1 MEDSGTTTPLAGAVQ
16 GLTSELVS
24 ALRSGGRFR
33 LTGSVTGPEGA
44 AADGLALAAVRVVGA
59 DAVLPG
65 VLRRTPLE
73 PDDLALFG
81 KAVQAYPPPADASPT
96 SLWSHWAMRR
106 ALAGLDAS
114 FDASFDDASEL
125 ASPPQAA
132 WLEDAPW
139 QVLTHQLA
147 VLAPLAMPGADCAV
161 ARVARTRPVDVARG
175 FVRAVRRRDWLQ
187 AAGAGRWLV
196 LLDGVPQTLGLETG
210 LEFVAHM
217 GSADPRVVLQVEAA
231 QLLRSGVPG

>member
-1 MEDSGTTTPLAGAVQ
+1 MEESGTTTPLAGAVQ

-33 LTGSVTGPEGA
+33 LAGSVTGSEGA
-44 AADGLALAAVRVVGA
+44 ATDGLALAAVRVVGA

-73 PDDLALFG
+73 PDDLAVFS
-81 KAVQAYPPPADASPT
+81 KAVQAYPPPVDASPT
-96 SLWSHWAMRR
+96 SVWSHWAMRR
-106 ALAGLDAS
+106 TLAELDAS
-114 FDASFDDASEL
+114 FDGTPDHATE
-125 ASPPQAA
+125 PRAA

-139 QVLTHQLA
+139 QTLTHQLA
-147 VLAPLAMPGADCAV
+147 VLAPLALPGADSAV

-175 FVRAVRRRDWLQ
+175 FVRAVRRRDWAQ

-196 LLDGVPQTLGLETG
+196 LLDGVPRTLGLQTG
-210 LEFVAHM
+210 LEFVAQM

-231 QLLRSGVPG
+231 QLMRAGVPG